1 MEAYHIVAIS
11 IGIVMA
17 TFSLVT
23 LVSFFYC
30 IYMMCHLPIN
40 EAGNDVGNDTIKT
53 FKSTAYSRQTTRM
66 ISEDE
71 NRRSKLPS
79 TTSIV

>member
-17 TFSLVT
+17 IFSLVT

-30 IYMMCHLPIN
+30 IYMMCHPYIT
-40 EAGNDVGNDTIKT
+40 EPGDDVGNDTIKT
-53 FKSTAYSRQTTRM
+53 AKSTAYSRQTTRM
-66 ISEDE
+66 ISEDGS
-71 NRRSKLPS
+71 RRSKLPS
-79 TTSIV
+79 TTSLV